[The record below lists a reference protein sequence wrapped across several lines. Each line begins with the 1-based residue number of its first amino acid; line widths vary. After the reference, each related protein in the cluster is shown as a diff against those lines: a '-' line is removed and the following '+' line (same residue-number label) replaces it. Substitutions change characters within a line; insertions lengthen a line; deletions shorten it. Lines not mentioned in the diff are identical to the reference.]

1 MYFANINVMS
11 NRWCDDCNEF
21 VGVEKTS
28 QTPGIFLVIAMIIF
42 FMPVIGTFIG
52 IPALV
57 IAFIWWVNTPVVCS
71 RCGGKNVKKVK
82 NEDGPSENEIIARK
96 YEERIKSNDEKR

>member
-57 IAFIWWVNTPVVCS
+57 IAFIWWVNTPVVC